1 MNRISNYIIC
11 ATARSGSNLLCELL
25 ASLVFAGKP
34 FEHLWDPPGSTSQL
48 LAVRWPR
55 ILDEA
60 RGENGVFGT
69 KLLWYQADRLEREL
83 PAALG
88 QPDRSLIDVLAE
100 AIGNPRY
107 TYLKRRDH
115 VRRAVSFA
123 RAIQTEQWRSM
134 DRVASQPQY
143 DAGAISAAIHALEQE
158 EANWEA
164 FFTRADIRP
173 HRLTY
178 EDLDSSPREAIGDLM
193 RFLGYQGLLPNSLA
207 GSRHQRQ
214 ADDVT
219 ENWVRR
225 YEKEEHP

>member
-1 MNRISNYIIC
+1 
-11 ATARSGSNLLCELL
+11 
-25 ASLVFAGKP
+25 
-34 FEHLWDPPGSTSQL
+34 
-48 LAVRWPR
+48 
-55 ILDEA
+55 
-60 RGENGVFGT
+60 VFGT
-69 KLLWYQADRLEREL
+69 KLLWYQADRLERKL

-88 QPDRSLIDVLAE
+88 QPDRSLVEVLAE

-107 TYLKRRDH
+107 IYLNRRDH
-115 VRRAVSFA
+115 VRQAVSFA

-134 DRVASQPQY
+134 DRVALQPQY
-143 DAGAISAAIHALEQE
+143 DAGAISAAIHALERE

-164 FFTRADIRP
+164 FFTRADILP
-173 HRLTY
+173 HRLSY
-178 EDLDSSPREAIGDLM
+178 EDLDSAPREAIGDLM

-225 YEKEEHP
+225 YETEEHP